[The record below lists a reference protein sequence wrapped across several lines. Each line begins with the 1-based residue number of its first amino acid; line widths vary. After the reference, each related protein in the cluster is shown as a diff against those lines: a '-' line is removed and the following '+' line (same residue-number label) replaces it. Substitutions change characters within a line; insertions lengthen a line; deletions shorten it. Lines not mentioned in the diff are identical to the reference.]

1 MLMKIWTGSLLFLAW
16 LSFCAWLVLVC
27 REKNVHPLRDFAAF
41 FKKQTTVGRILFGTF
56 FLIMWVYAS
65 VKPGD
70 GGGNGGGDGGGDGGT
85 NNVPQMV
92 GPPGGSSQMS
102 LPGGTLQPQ
111 AGLIGQHAGLQPVQP
126 LTGGATLNLSGLN
139 PITSTNT
146 LRTITAEDFERGF
159 VQTRVGIDEQF
170 DFSPIA
176 NATIISDWRAF
187 GAATDWIYVAFT
199 NLAFQVATN
208 DVERLRVYAFGKIE
222 PLIRAA
228 DNSIATNYWF
238 APFMASLGVVPQA
251 NWNRL
256 SESDRPSQVW
266 YAITLENS
274 LVITWQNALLDRDT
288 DKPLSFQVE
297 FETNGQFTYRYD
309 LSRLN
314 ADTVTNILSGASFG
328 GNEWTTNAI
337 PTNVTST
344 VFYPLTEDDAYNQDP
359 DNDGLLTIDELFF
372 YDTDP
377 RNPDTDFDGLTDYEE
392 LFIYNTNP
400 LNPHSVS
407 DTYCDGIA
415 VKIGDI
421 DPFSYPE
428 GSTNTVLEHVFYSG
442 TTNGVFAYPT
452 STVETAVLKIM
463 VSGSGTGRLVIG
475 DAVVPLIA
483 QPPLR
488 SGAQTNI
495 LFQTVERGVIKTFW
509 WDKPDGLDVAV
520 EADEFLIGE
529 LPSLWRLR
537 GWIAFPHTDATVPCI
552 HDFYAKGRMVT
563 LVHGVE
569 FPGLTAEWASEESG
583 VAITNVPPVSAAIY
597 GSFPKSATRT
607 ISYTLNHPNQLN
619 STAATFTQ
627 TLRFCPQLEDDDEP
641 TGGSGGGGDEEPE
654 YWNCECGWN
663 GSCSCCA
670 GEWCHCSSWD
680 CPCNNNQS
688 PTLDDNDE
696 EEEETYTNIVN
707 GVLSPLSDVLYLYR
721 SNSRTENLPVP
732 GGPPKKCCPCPEHW
746 ASNYVAK
753 VSYSSRVAVRDAA
766 GNDFNIAYEP
776 CTVTV
781 SGVSPS
787 REFGDSTINFVTN
800 GASYKRTDYTVL
812 GVKFE
817 SMYGRASLS
826 NYNHR
831 SASLG
836 YPVAICTN
844 INNAGSIVMR
854 TDVLL
859 SDGVVRL
866 KMEDISGDIALWLP
880 EWWDSHG
887 TWHPPERLLN
897 AGDASTRYMTIR
909 RWRNIMRRYNLT
921 NAIEA
926 KVVSSRS
933 GTCKIKLEFVAS
945 NTEGYVHD
953 IAEQKITTV
962 MPVFFPDYN
971 RDMRGNIDDAL
982 DQGNGRNLYF
992 WSNRDTWCG
1001 DDAFAAYAEYNALLN
1016 PWPITLP
1023 SNNGDMLVNG
1033 RNDLVNLCPFV
1044 VNLTQLV
1051 HKWGTDSV
1059 RYMFYSGD
1067 PGNVRFVPVQTKWG
1081 ALDAIVKENQE
1092 TLVGGSLHSAELQTT
1107 SREEWRESGYAL
1119 PTEFSSLGGLES
1131 GILAVE
1137 FATEGEK
1144 NIRVVVEDC
1153 NNSEVL
1159 FESQVV
1165 VQVLDVHNM
1174 YRWLNL
1180 EYVCN
1185 ETTDPMYNDR
1195 LSVQWP
1201 DSEHADANVVFAHGY
1216 NMHPSE
1222 AWDWSQAMFKRLWW
1236 SGMDAGFTA
1245 VLWRGNESQLWISH
1259 KKCYATLNY
1268 HQNVLNAFLTAGA
1281 FASRVNGLPGA
1292 KKYMIAHSLGNMLV
1306 SSARQHH
1313 GLQYE
1318 QYFMLNAAV
1327 PVEAYDEQDG
1337 VSVAS
1342 KHDMTPPEW
1351 RPYPDR
1357 VRSTHWFELPWHV
1370 LPFGTLDDARKGL
1383 TWKGLFKDVD
1393 NTVNFYSSRDEV
1405 VANGN
1410 DDVDEL
1416 LAREFA
1422 WYNQEQ
1428 AKGFLLVSL
1437 SPQAGWKFGDHY
1449 MVRIDTG
1456 NWENGAPVY
1465 DYRRYTPQ
1473 ETLTI
1478 ADTNLMVRPFFRDFR
1493 DKEIY
1498 GEGGGDFVQT
1508 NAFTRWYA
1516 LSHGIP
1522 TESYAVGANP
1532 VPKWETAGNNID
1544 MAVYCNPAEK
1554 SNKPVK
1560 WVHSYFIGN
1569 SLFDTRKLYEEL
1581 VKQIGSTKTKEEQ
1594 ANE

>member
-111 AGLIGQHAGLQPVQP
+111 AGLIGQHAGLQPVRT
-126 LTGGATLNLSGLN
+126 LNGGTTLNLSGLN

-159 VQTRVGIDEQF
+159 VQTRVGTDEQF
-170 DFSPIA
+170 DFSPIT
-176 NATIISDWRAF
+176 NATIVSDWRAF
-187 GAATDWIYVAFT
+187 GAATDWIYVALT
-199 NLAFQVATN
+199 NWAFQVATN

-222 PLIRAA
+222 PLIREA

-251 NWNRL
+251 NWDWL

-266 YAITLENS
+266 YAITPENS

-288 DKPLSFQVE
+288 ANPLSFQVE
-297 FETNGQFTYRYD
+297 FKTNGKFTYRYD

-314 ADTVTNILSGASFG
+314 ANTVTNILSGASFG
-328 GNEWTTNAI
+328 GNGWTTNAI
-337 PTNVTST
+337 PTNVTSM
-344 VFYPLTEDDAYNQDP
+344 VFYPLTDDDAYNQDP

-377 RNPDTDFDGLTDYEE
+377 RNPDTDYDGLTDYED

-688 PTLDDNDE
+688 PTLDDNDDE
-696 EEEETYTNIVN
+696 EEDAYTNIVN

-721 SNSRTENLPVP
+721 SNSRTESLPVP

-753 VSYSSRVAVRDAA
+753 VSYSSRVAVKDAA

-787 REFGDSTINFVTN
+787 REFRDSTINFVTN

-817 SMYGRASLS
+817 LEYDRPELS
-826 NYNHR
+826 SYNLL
-831 SASLG
+831 SSVFG
-836 YPVAICTN
+836 FPIPVCTN
-844 INNAGSIVMR
+844 LTEASTIMLR

-859 SDGVVRL
+859 TNGVVKL
-866 KMEDISGDIALWLP
+866 SILNATGDFQVWLP
-880 EWWDSHG
+880 GWEDNNANYHAPELLLSSDNR
-887 TWHPPERLLN
+887 PERHF
-897 AGDASTRYMTIR
+897 SIR
-909 RWRNIMRRYNLT
+909 RWREIIRRYGSYNGIRTLPV
-921 NAIEA
+921 
-926 KVVSSRS
+926 KVLSSS
-933 GTCKIKLEFVAS
+933 QGHCDLKLEYAAS
-945 NTEGYVHD
+945 NGTGYVHD
-953 IAEQKITTV
+953 YANQRITSV
-962 MPVFFPDYN
+962 NPPLLPDYN
-971 RDMRGNIDDAL
+971 HDGRIDAADRA
-982 DQGNGRNLYF
+982 YF
-992 WSNRDTWCG
+992 IAWLPYRFWTNQDTCKG
-1001 DDAFAAYAEYNALLN
+1001 DDVLSSSGSALNCDDDVVNGTLDLINFFPIAIDTAPFLTHWGNSAVTFSVGFDYDTVRLKGCFVNCPWNNVGSLQTNATVTVDNQPLSSALLTRIGS
-1016 PWPITLP
+1016 PITLANQVIAEFDSQSGVLFAEALMP
-1023 SNNGDMLVNG
+1023 TFRNIVLRVMCNGEEFFKVRLPMHVIPVRQMYYWHNYRAASGGSVSRASESVGSLNHPYGLENAKKFFFLHGANVSEENAE
-1033 RNDLVNLCPFV
+1033 
-1044 VNLTQLV
+1044 
-1051 HKWGTDSV
+1051 KWG
-1059 RYMFYSGD
+1059 
-1067 PGNVRFVPVQTKWG
+1067 
-1081 ALDAIVKENQE
+1081 DAI
-1092 TLVGGSLHSAELQTT
+1092 
-1107 SREEWRESGYAL
+1107 
-1119 PTEFSSLGGLES
+1119 
-1131 GILAVE
+1131 
-1137 FATEGEK
+1137 
-1144 NIRVVVEDC
+1144 
-1153 NNSEVL
+1153 
-1159 FESQVV
+1159 
-1165 VQVLDVHNM
+1165 
-1174 YRWLNL
+1174 
-1180 EYVCN
+1180 
-1185 ETTDPMYNDR
+1185 
-1195 LSVQWP
+1195 
-1201 DSEHADANVVFAHGY
+1201 
-1216 NMHPSE
+1216 
-1222 AWDWSQAMFKRLWW
+1222 FKRLWH
-1236 SGMDAGFTA
+1236 AGCHVEFHN
-1245 VLWRGNESQLWISH
+1245 VDWRSDIGGS
-1259 KKCYATLNY
+1259 ANY
-1268 HQNVLNAFLTAGA
+1268 QQNASNAFAV
-1281 FASRVNGLPGA
+1281 ASVIATDINAMSGD
-1292 KKYMIAHSLGNMLV
+1292 KVIMAHSLGNMVV
-1306 SSARQHH
+1306 SSMIQDH
-1313 GLQYE
+1313 GLQVEKY
-1318 QYFMLNAAV
+1318 MMCDSAV
-1327 PVEAYDEQDG
+1327 PAEAYDTTLSPTNL
-1337 VSVAS
+1337 VV
-1342 KHDMTPPEW
+1342 HPEW
-1351 RPYPDR
+1351 DEYPR
-1357 VRSTHWFELPWHV
+1357 RSFANEWYRLF
-1370 LPFGTLDDARKGL
+1370 LDDSADDRRKL
-1383 TWKGLFKDVD
+1383 TWEGRFPMIRNVA
-1393 NTVNFYSSRDEV
+1393 VNFYSSKDHVLELFPTNV
-1405 VANGN
+1405 IGVADGYENW
-1410 DDVDEL
+1410 DQMFERYSWQKQEL
-1416 LAREFA
+1416 WKGRKGILARMGTTDWSGWSIRKDWLGNAIVDPSNALYMAESVLKTNTVFKLQPA
-1422 WYNQEQ
+1422 SMNTNSIPR
-1428 AKGFLLVSL
+1428 LVL
-1437 SPQAGWKFGDHY
+1437 DAH
-1449 MVRIDTG
+1449 
-1456 NWENGAPVY
+1456 
-1465 DYRRYTPQ
+1465 
-1473 ETLTI
+1473 LT
-1478 ADTNLMVRPFFRDFR
+1478 
-1493 DKEIY
+1493 
-1498 GEGGGDFVQT
+1498 Q
-1508 NAFTRWYA
+1508 
-1516 LSHGIP
+1516 GIP
-1522 TESYAVGANP
+1522 ARTPATGLI
-1532 VPKWETAGNNID
+1532 NICNEQMLGENFNLNSTDDEEGIPRPNGWPTRTLGWLFTTTWTDEWLHSD
-1544 MAVYCNPAEK
+1544 MKDV
-1554 SNKPVK
+1554 
-1560 WVHSYFIGN
+1560 SYFYTYK
-1569 SLFDTRKLYEEL
+1569 FYEK
-1581 VKQIGSTKTKEEQ
+1581 VKQKGELP
-1594 ANE
+1594 

>member
-27 REKNVHPLRDFAAF
+27 REKNVHPLRDFALF
-41 FKKQTTVGRILFGTF
+41 FKKQTKAGRIIFGTF
-56 FLIMWVYAS
+56 FIAMWIFAS
-65 VKPGD
+65 VKPGGD
-70 GGGNGGGDGGGDGGT
+70 GNGGGDGGGDGGT

-111 AGLIGQHAGLQPVQP
+111 AGLIGKHAGLQPVQP
-126 LTGGATLNLSGLN
+126 LTGGTTLNLSGLN

-146 LRTITAEDFERGF
+146 LRTITSEDFERGF
-159 VQTRVGIDEQF
+159 VQTRVGTDEQF
-170 DFSPIA
+170 DFSPIT
-176 NATIISDWRAF
+176 NATIVSDWRAF
-187 GAATDWIYVAFT
+187 GAATDWIYVALT
-199 NLAFQVATN
+199 NWAFQVATN

-222 PLIRAA
+222 PLIREA

-266 YAITLENS
+266 YAITPENS

-288 DKPLSFQVE
+288 DRPLSFQVE
-297 FETNGQFTYRYD
+297 FKTNGQFTYRYD

-328 GNEWTTNAI
+328 GNGWTTNSI
-337 PTNVTST
+337 PTNITSM

-377 RNPDTDFDGLTDYEE
+377 RNPDTDYDGLTDYEE

-407 DTYCDGIA
+407 DAYCDGIA
-415 VKIGDI
+415 VKIGDVN
-421 DPFSYPE
+421 PFSYPE

-442 TTNGVFAYPT
+442 TMNGVFAYPT
-452 STVETAVLKIM
+452 STVEMAVLKIM
-463 VSGSGTGRLVIG
+463 VSGSGTGRLVVG

-529 LPSLWRLR
+529 LPSLLRLR

-569 FPGLTAEWASEESG
+569 FPGLTAEWTSEESG

-696 EEEETYTNIVN
+696 EEEEAYTNIVN

-753 VSYSSRVAVRDAA
+753 VSYSSRVEVKDAA

-817 SMYGRASLS
+817 LEYDRPELS
-826 NYNHR
+826 SYNLL
-831 SASLG
+831 SSVFG
-836 YPVAICTN
+836 FPIPVCTN
-844 INNAGSIVMR
+844 LTEASTIVLR

-859 SDGVVRL
+859 TNGVVKFSIL
-866 KMEDISGDIALWLP
+866 NATGDFQVWLP
-880 EWWDSHG
+880 GWEDNNANYHAPELLLSSDNR
-887 TWHPPERLLN
+887 PERHF
-897 AGDASTRYMTIR
+897 SIR
-909 RWRNIMRRYNLT
+909 RWREIIRRYGSYNGIRTLPV
-921 NAIEA
+921 
-926 KVVSSRS
+926 KVLSSS
-933 GTCKIKLEFVAS
+933 HGHCDLKLEYAAS
-945 NTEGYVHD
+945 NGTGYVHD
-953 IAEQKITTV
+953 YANQRITSV
-962 MPVFFPDYN
+962 NPPLLPDYN
-971 RDMRGNIDDAL
+971 HDGRIDAADRA
-982 DQGNGRNLYF
+982 YF
-992 WSNRDTWCG
+992 IAWLPYRFWTNQDTCKG
-1001 DDAFAAYAEYNALLN
+1001 DDVLSSSGSALNCDDDVVNGTLDLINFFPVAIDTAPFLTHWGNSAVTFSVGFDYDTVRLKGCFVNCPWNNVGSLQTNATVTVDNQPLSSAPLTRIGS
-1016 PWPITLP
+1016 PITLANQVIAEFDSQSGVLFAEALMP
-1023 SNNGDMLVNG
+1023 TFRNIVLRVMCNGEEFFKVRLPMHVIPVRQMYDWHNYRAASGGSVSRASESVGSLNHPYGLENAKKFFFLHGANVSEENAE
-1033 RNDLVNLCPFV
+1033 
-1044 VNLTQLV
+1044 
-1051 HKWGTDSV
+1051 KWG
-1059 RYMFYSGD
+1059 
-1067 PGNVRFVPVQTKWG
+1067 
-1081 ALDAIVKENQE
+1081 DAI
-1092 TLVGGSLHSAELQTT
+1092 
-1107 SREEWRESGYAL
+1107 
-1119 PTEFSSLGGLES
+1119 
-1131 GILAVE
+1131 
-1137 FATEGEK
+1137 
-1144 NIRVVVEDC
+1144 
-1153 NNSEVL
+1153 
-1159 FESQVV
+1159 
-1165 VQVLDVHNM
+1165 
-1174 YRWLNL
+1174 
-1180 EYVCN
+1180 
-1185 ETTDPMYNDR
+1185 
-1195 LSVQWP
+1195 
-1201 DSEHADANVVFAHGY
+1201 
-1216 NMHPSE
+1216 
-1222 AWDWSQAMFKRLWW
+1222 FKRLWH
-1236 SGMDAGFTA
+1236 AGCHVEFHN
-1245 VLWRGNESQLWISH
+1245 VDWRSDIGGS
-1259 KKCYATLNY
+1259 ANY
-1268 HQNVLNAFLTAGA
+1268 QQNASNAFAV
-1281 FASRVNGLPGA
+1281 ASVIATDINVMSGD
-1292 KKYMIAHSLGNMLV
+1292 KVIMAHSLGNMVV
-1306 SSARQHH
+1306 SSMIQDH
-1313 GLQYE
+1313 GLQVEKY
-1318 QYFMLNAAV
+1318 MMCDSAV
-1327 PVEAYDEQDG
+1327 PAEAYDTTLSPTNL
-1337 VSVAS
+1337 VV
-1342 KHDMTPPEW
+1342 HPEW
-1351 RPYPDR
+1351 DEYPR
-1357 VRSTHWFELPWHV
+1357 RSFANEWYRLF
-1370 LPFGTLDDARKGL
+1370 LDDSSDDRRKL
-1383 TWKGLFKDVD
+1383 TWEGRFPMIRNVA
-1393 NTVNFYSSRDEV
+1393 VNFYSSKDHVLELFPTNV
-1405 VANGN
+1405 IGVADGYENW
-1410 DDVDEL
+1410 DQMFERYSWQKQEL
-1416 LAREFA
+1416 WKGRKGILARMGTTDWSGWSIRKDWLGNAIVDPSNALCMAESVLKTNTVFKLQPA
-1422 WYNQEQ
+1422 SMNTNSISR
-1428 AKGFLLVSL
+1428 LVL
-1437 SPQAGWKFGDHY
+1437 DAH
-1449 MVRIDTG
+1449 
-1456 NWENGAPVY
+1456 
-1465 DYRRYTPQ
+1465 
-1473 ETLTI
+1473 LT
-1478 ADTNLMVRPFFRDFR
+1478 
-1493 DKEIY
+1493 
-1498 GEGGGDFVQT
+1498 Q
-1508 NAFTRWYA
+1508 
-1516 LSHGIP
+1516 GIP
-1522 TESYAVGANP
+1522 ARTPATGLI
-1532 VPKWETAGNNID
+1532 NICNEQMLGENFNLNSTDDEEGIPRPNGWPTRTLGWLFTTTWTDEWLHSD
-1544 MAVYCNPAEK
+1544 MKDV
-1554 SNKPVK
+1554 
-1560 WVHSYFIGN
+1560 SYFYTYK
-1569 SLFDTRKLYEEL
+1569 FYEK
-1581 VKQIGSTKTKEEQ
+1581 VKQKGELP
-1594 ANE
+1594 